1 MGALVRGADA
11 RYIARVPSRF
21 RCRSF
26 CRTRRRQRTPCRKSR
41 RRTYNCGGRHPQKS
55 RCRKSC
61 CWTYSRWAYGC
72 QVSGCHYCSSPSQ
85 VCRRWMCRSRVSR
98 CRSRRPRSKVRG
110 FQSCRTCPQWWL
122 QRKHRLGERWPS
134 PKP

>member
-41 RRTYNCGGRHPQKS
+41 RRTYITAGGVTLRRVGVGRVAVGRTAGGRM
-55 RCRKSC
+55 
-61 CWTYSRWAYGC
+61 A
-72 QVSGCHYCSSPSQ
+72 
-85 VCRRWMCRSRVSR
+85 
-98 CRSRRPRSKVRG
+98 VR
-110 FQSCRTCPQWWL
+110 
-122 QRKHRLGERWPS
+122 
-134 PKP
+134 